1 MIFACLFSMMPTTQA
16 ITLVEVAEQAK
27 QLVPGITSIDDV
39 EVPTDVLL
47 KRTASSTYDAV
58 GPISFTS
65 DAVTVS
71 EKFDYVTEIDMV
83 NVKQAMVD
91 LKTLVL
97 TVVDDADKPSIEQ
110 EINDSYVTG
119 EFEIK
124 VKYPQANYVINP
136 EVLSANNMAGFK
148 ATKNNVDVS
157 ADVFENIFQED
168 SRINDTTN
176 NEITLKVKVRDDIGH
191 EVTYAKL
198 IADLCDKL
206 SFECLENTITGYG
219 TYTVEVS
226 VTGKTII
233 HSNSSEIGDIEYNF
247 VQIPENADPVNPSKT
262 SATVK
267 INRAN
272 NAGGVTKN
280 TVTIVYGGDLA
291 DKKTSYNRG
300 TLVETDNFVIPERE
314 GFEFVGLYKDEAL
327 TQPADDEFIITTDV
341 ILYAKWRNVTGEKCT
356 VTIVGGVE
364 DLQYVCGK
372 DEVVNKADL
381 PVPEKPGYLLEGLFM
396 DPEYTIPVD
405 ETLTVSTDMIL
416 YAKLVL
422 VPLELEHPL
431 ITGYHFAYIIGD
443 EDSEGRP
450 QVRPEDN
457 ITRQEVATVFY
468 RLLKDEVRIA
478 LETTEN
484 PFSDVTEADWSN
496 LAVSTMANGGYIEG
510 RGGYRDKFNIC
521 GVPQWKKDDI
531 SNMFW
536 GGDFTTDSMMDNCL
550 SKRGA
555 KAAVQIAGEGSTV
568 IINGGYFKAGV
579 DENDNRMDCIYAG
592 SNSDAS
598 DNPGK
603 IIINGGKFEFT
614 GNYSVDESEA
624 DYNIA
629 KDGDRFLLNCADND
643 DSALITVNGGKF
655 KNHVPGKENVGDGE
669 VVLGTDKK
677 VYNVNTGVEITEK
690 HTGTEAVWYEV
701 R

>member
-1 MIFACLFSMMPTTQA
+1 MRKRIMALCMIFACLFSMMPTTQA

-27 QLVPGITSIDDV
+27 LLVPGITSIDDV

-97 TVVDDADKPSIEQ
+97 TIVDDADKPSIEQ
-110 EINDSYVTG
+110 EINDSTVTG

-124 VKYPQANYVINP
+124 VKYPASNYVVNP
-136 EVLSANNMAGFK
+136 LVLSANNMAGFT
-148 ATKNNVDVS
+148 ATKNNLDVS
-157 ADVFENIFQED
+157 ADVFENIFQEV
-168 SRINDTTN
+168 SRTNDTTN

-510 RGGYRDKFNIC
+510 YEGTDLFMPK
-521 GVPQWKKDDI
+521 QDI
-531 SNMFW
+531 TRAEFATIVARLCDMSEEDVL
-536 GGDFTTDSMMDNCL
+536 GIGDFYDTENHWAS
-550 SKRGA
+550 SYIKF
-555 KAAVQIAGEGSTV
+555 AARNGLVEGYDDGLYYPDQKITRAEV
-568 IINGGYFKAGV
+568 MKIVNYLL
-579 DENDNRMDCIYAG
+579 NRRVNEEG
-592 SNSDAS
+592 LLPETERWR
-598 DNPGK
+598 DNP
-603 IIINGGKFEFT
+603 
-614 GNYSVDESEA
+614 S
-624 DYNIA
+624 
-629 KDGDRFLLNCADND
+629 
-643 DSALITVNGGKF
+643 
-655 KNHVPGKENVGDGE
+655 
-669 VVLGTDKK
+669 DKW
-677 VYNVNTGVEITEK
+677 YY
-690 HTGTEAVWYEV
+690 YEV
-701 R
+701 IEATNTHDFVREEGAEFETWTQLLPNPAHVN